1 MTEKASR
8 SRQTAR
14 CCSSARQQGRGACHL
29 HGTHALT
36 QTLPIEGAP
45 REENQLHRVRAS
57 PHGRYV
63 CASSHVDNFA
73 IYEVG
78 AVKQIGGFVT
88 PQAPMGFGFDG
99 HGRHGYS
106 CCHDAAVTLE
116 FELAGGHITG
126 QFKTATGCE
135 FIVSY

>member
-1 MTEKASR
+1 MSSTR
-8 SRQTAR
+8 AR
-14 CCSSARQQGRGACHL
+14 M
-29 HGTHALT
+29 
-36 QTLPIEGAP
+36 QTLAIEGAP
-45 REENQLHRVRAS
+45 REANQLCRVRVS

-63 CASSHVDNFA
+63 CASSRVDNFAA

-78 AVKQIGGFVT
+78 ALKQIGGFVT

-99 HGRHGYS
+99 HGRHGYL

-126 QFKTATGCE
+126 QFKTAAGCE